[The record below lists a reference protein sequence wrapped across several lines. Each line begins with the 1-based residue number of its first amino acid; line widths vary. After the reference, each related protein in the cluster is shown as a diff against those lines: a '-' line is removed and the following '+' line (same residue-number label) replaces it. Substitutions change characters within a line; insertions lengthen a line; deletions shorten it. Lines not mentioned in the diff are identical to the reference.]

1 MKRTRA
7 AVLGAWL
14 CLAVPATEARA
25 QGAAATP
32 APVVER
38 IEILNN
44 QYLQK
49 ETLLFYISTKPGDV
63 YDERKLREDFKR
75 LWDTGFLDDLQI
87 EVVDGPGG
95 KVVRFKVTERKR
107 IQIVDFRG
115 SKDLTT
121 SNIEEALK
129 KADAQVKIDTFYDPA
144 KARKVEVII
153 KEMLAQKGRPFG
165 SVKHEAKNIG
175 GSGQQLSFIVD
186 DGPKAKVHEIVFD
199 GNNVFSDKTLA
210 GKMKKIKTPGFTNLS
225 WLGGKTTY
233 TEDKWLGG
241 EKDPHGDR
249 GRLEDFY
256 LDRGYVTVRIGQP
269 KISYTDGKSG
279 WFKKKPI
286 KLMRLEIPVSEGEQY
301 KIGDVKFEGLTVLK
315 EPFVRSFFKMTP
327 GDVYNDSRF
336 KKAYEKLRD
345 VYGSLGYFQWT
356 GSTQR
361 KPDPEK
367 KVVDI
372 TVKME
377 EDKQYFLGRISFTGN
392 DSTRDKVIRREIYMN
407 EGDVFNTEAL
417 KMSIKRVNQLG
428 YFKPMEGAPDIRPSE
443 SADNKVDVT
452 FKVEEQNRNQFTF
465 GGGVSGLEGTFLNAS
480 FSTTNFLGAGETF
493 QIYAQTGKRTKNYSL
508 SVSEPYFLDR
518 PITAGVDLFKRK
530 ITYYSYANVSG
541 YTQEST
547 GASLVTGFLVG
558 KWSRAFLNY
567 TYEVIKLSEADP
579 ADLTDPY
586 YAGAGGVQYGPQY
599 DPLLY
604 GDFGKR
610 TESRITPNLVYNTV
624 DSPFTP
630 RAGMRHTATFM
641 FAGGPLG
648 GTVNYYRPNLESILY
663 LPVRRKMSLGM
674 RAEWAL
680 IEPYGDTHVL
690 PLYQRYFLG
699 GETQV
704 RGYPIRSIG
713 PIDSQG
719 RALGGNKF
727 ALFNAEYYFDIFG
740 PVRALLFFD
749 AGQAYLEGDTFKFD
763 EFRISTGAE
772 VRFIMP
778 VLNVPFRLIYA
789 INPNRTPYETL
800 YVPYTTFKFAVGTTF

>member
-14 CLAVPATEARA
+14 SLAVPATEARA
-25 QGAAATP
+25 QAAPP

-49 ETLLFYISTKPGDV
+49 ETLLFYISTKPGDA

-121 SNIEEALK
+121 STIEDALK
-129 KADAQVKIDTFYDPA
+129 KVDAQIKIDTFYDPS
-144 KARKVEVII
+144 KARKVEKII
-153 KEMLAQKGRPFG
+153 KEMLAQKGRPFAT
-165 SVKHEAKNIG
+165 VKHEAKNIG
-175 GSGQQLSFIVD
+175 GSGQQLSFIID

-199 GNNVFSDKTLA
+199 GNHVFPDKKLA
-210 GKMKKIKTPGFTNLS
+210 GKMKKIKEPGFTNLS

-241 EKDPHGDR
+241 EEDPRGDR
-249 GRLEDFY
+249 GRLEDYY
-256 LDRGYVTVRIGQP
+256 LDHGYVTARIGLP

-279 WFKKKPI
+279 WFKKRPV

-315 EPFVRSFFKMTP
+315 EEFVRSFFKMTP

-407 EGDVFNTEAL
+407 EGEVFNTEAL

-443 SADNKVDVT
+443 TADNKVDVT

-465 GGGVSGLEGTFLNAS
+465 GGGVSGLEGTFINAS

-493 QIYAQTGKRTKNYSL
+493 QIYAQSGKRTKNYSL

-518 PITAGVDLFKRK
+518 PITAGVDLFRRK

-579 ADLTDPY
+579 ADLTDPFY
-586 YAGAGGVQYGPQY
+586 PGAGGINYGPQY

-648 GTVNYYRPNLESILY
+648 GTVNYYRPNLEAIVY

-674 RAEWAL
+674 RAEAAL
-680 IEPYGDTHVL
+680 IQPFGDTAVL

-727 ALFNAEYYFDIFG
+727 ALFNAEYYFDVFG

-749 AGQAYLEGDTFKFD
+749 AGQAYLEEQDFSFD
-763 EFRISTGAE
+763 DFRISTGAE

-789 INPNRTPYETL
+789 FNPNRTPYEKL
-800 YVPYTTFKFAVGTTF
+800 YVPYSTFKFAVGTTF